1 MTPFPLIVKG
11 HSPRGHRPAGFTAF
25 AVLVATLCLGFPA
38 NLSAVSNPVLV
49 PARGSA
55 ADCGVM
61 KFNGEYYIIGNILA
75 GDMFVSPD
83 LVHWGNRTHVFSMH
97 NDWTPGNTST
107 DRNINACDPS

>member
-1 MTPFPLIVKG
+1 MLLVLKEAW
-11 HSPRGHRPAGFTAF
+11 RGGRRTACLTVS
-25 AVLVATLCLGFPA
+25 AVLAVAICLGFLA
-38 NLSAVSNPVLV
+38 NVSAVSNPVLV

-61 KFNGEYYIIGNILA
+61 KFNGEYYIIGNALA

-83 LVHWGNRTHVFSMH
+83 LVHWGSRTHVFSMH